1 MFRIR
6 MTVLVVV
13 LVSLAAA
20 LPAFAAAPA
29 EGTVFEGVSV
39 PGIALGDTRA
49 ELVSAIGQ
57 PKSCSSVDELGDY
70 ASCEFDVEGGGKV
83 WVRYR
88 GPDGGY
94 ASNSP
99 DDIVRNITW
108 YNVEGWVT
116 TAGINT
122 TIALEDPQAV
132 IDAYPNADVTY
143 YYGDYVASVFDPET
157 GIKVT
162 RTWNFY
168 GAFTTVTMSIF
179 SPFTPPPP
187 PPPQD
192 KVRVADIEMTADRHS
207 VTARV
212 LVLNDQ
218 DQPVE
223 GAVVDATW
231 TYPKVDS
238 LKVSGA
244 TAGDGYITFRID
256 KARRGAYYLYIN
268 DVTADGYV
276 YDLIN
281 TTTTSVILKNK

>member
-1 MFRIR
+1 M
-6 MTVLVVV
+6 L
-13 LVSLAAA
+13 
-20 LPAFAAAPA
+20 
-29 EGTVFEGVSV
+29 
-39 PGIALGDTRA
+39 
-49 ELVSAIGQ
+49 
-57 PKSCSSVDELGDY
+57 
-70 ASCEFDVEGGGKV
+70 
-83 WVRYR
+83 YR

-94 ASNSP
+94 ANNSP
-99 DDIVRNITW
+99 DDITHIIKW

-132 IDAYPNADVTY
+132 IDAYPNAEVTY
-143 YYGDYVASVFDPET
+143 YYGDYVADVWDPEM
-157 GIKVT
+157 GIRVT
-162 RTWNFY
+162 RVWNFY
-168 GAFTTVTMSIF
+168 GAFTTVYMSIS

-192 KVRVADIEMTADRHS
+192 KIRVADIEMTADRHS

-244 TAGDGYITFRID
+244 TTSDGYVTFRID
-256 KARRGAYYLYIN
+256 KARRGTYYLYIN

-281 TTTTSVILKNK
+281 TTTTGVILKNK

>member
-1 MFRIR
+1 MFRKIIF
-6 MTVLVVV
+6 VIFGVV
-13 LVSLAAA
+13 LSLMVTLSA
-20 LPAFAAAPA
+20 LAAAPA
-29 EGTVFEGVSV
+29 EGVVVEGQSV

-49 ELVSAIGQ
+49 EVVSAIGQ

-70 ASCEFDVEGGGKV
+70 ASCEFDVDGGGKV

-88 GPDGGY
+88 GPDGGN

-99 DDIVRNITW
+99 DDIVRNISW

-122 TIALEDPQAV
+122 TVALENPQAV
-132 IDAYPNADVTY
+132 IDAYPNAEVTY
-143 YYGDYVASVFDPET
+143 YYGDYVAVVWDPEM
-157 GIKVT
+157 GIRVR

-168 GAFTTVTMSIF
+168 GAFTTVTMSIS
-179 SPFTPPPP
+179 SPYTP

-192 KVRVADIEMTADRHS
+192 KIRVADIEMTADRHS

-212 LVLNDQ
+212 LVLDDQ

-231 TYPKVDS
+231 TYPNGDS

-244 TAGDGYITFRID
+244 TASDGYTTFRID
-256 KARRGAYYLYIN
+256 KARRGVYYLYIN
-268 DVTADGYV
+268 EVTADGYV

-281 TTTTSVILKNK
+281 TTTTGVILKNK